1 MLGSLN
7 FDQESHL
14 DLLNVFVVKIVL
26 LESLQF
32 IICIVLQ
39 SLHDLDLKMTKMK
52 RFLLKREQRQSDTWV
67 QS

>member
-39 SLHDLDLKMTKMK
+39 SFHDLDLKMTKMK
-52 RFLLKREQRQSDTWV
+52 GFLLKKEQMGSDTWV

>member
-7 FDQESHL
+7 FDQEPHL

-39 SLHDLDLKMTKMK
+39 SFHDLDLKMTNMK
-52 RFLLKREQRQSDTWV
+52 RLLLQREQGQSDTWV

>member
-39 SLHDLDLKMTKMK
+39 SFHDLDLKMTKMK
-52 RFLLKREQRQSDTWV
+52 RFLLQREQRQSDTWV

>member
-7 FDQESHL
+7 FDQESDL

-52 RFLLKREQRQSDTWV
+52 GFLLKKEQMGSDTWV

>member
-7 FDQESHL
+7 FDQEFHL

-39 SLHDLDLKMTKMK
+39 SFHDLDLKMTKMK
-52 RFLLKREQRQSDTWV
+52 RFLLQREQGQSDTWV

>member
-39 SLHDLDLKMTKMK
+39 SFHDLDLKMTNMK
-52 RFLLKREQRQSDTWV
+52 RLLLQREQGQSDTWV

>member
-52 RFLLKREQRQSDTWV
+52 RFLLKRYQRQSDTWV

>member
-52 RFLLKREQRQSDTWV
+52 RFLLKRDQRQSDTWV

>member
-7 FDQESHL
+7 FDQESDL
-14 DLLNVFVVKIVL
+14 DLLNVFVVKIIL

-52 RFLLKREQRQSDTWV
+52 RFLLKRDQGQSDTWV

>member
-7 FDQESHL
+7 FDQESDL
-14 DLLNVFVVKIVL
+14 DLLNVFVVKIIF

-52 RFLLKREQRQSDTWV
+52 RFLLKRDQRQSDTWV